1 MLGWL
6 FDQDGVVGLTMNA
19 LIRDRDT
26 VPGTHRTARSR
37 STSGYFLGAAQRLP
51 SRPDGHDRRSPGNR
65 GKLMVLRM
73 LDKV

>member
-6 FDQDGVVGLTMNA
+6 STKTVWSACHERADQ
-19 LIRDRDT
+19 DRDT